1 MKNIVLLLLLSSS
14 VMAQNVNNEEVKRWS
29 QQASQV
35 TIHRDKWG
43 IAHIFGKTDADVV
56 FGALYAQCEDDFA
69 RVERNYLTA
78 TARLAEAEGEAFIYH
93 DLRTRLFIDTTK
105 AIAIY
110 NESPA
115 WLKKVCTAFA
125 DGVNYYLY
133 THPDVKPKLLKRF
146 QPWMPLLFS
155 EGSIG
160 GDIEQV
166 SLNGLKEFYG
176 KLPGDLK
183 QEFTDDGLEPEPKG
197 SNGFAIAPSR
207 STSGNSLLLINPHT
221 SFYFRSEL
229 HMVSEEGLNA
239 YGAATW
245 GQFFIY
251 QGFNSHCGW
260 MHTSSQADA
269 MDEYAETI
277 VKKKDALFYKYG
289 KELKPLAP
297 EKINIT
303 YRNGNSLSKKEFT
316 VYRTNHGPVVA
327 QREGKWI
334 SMKIMIEPLKALTQS
349 YLRTKAITFDDFKK
363 TMDLNTNS
371 SNNTVYADDQ
381 GNIAYWHG
389 NFIPKRDTRYNWNAP
404 LDGSNPA
411 TEWKE
416 LHTVNEMI
424 HVYNPATGWI
434 QNCNSTPFTVSG
446 TSSPDKSKFPNYMAP
461 DAENAR
467 GIHAIKVLEK
477 ETAFTLDKLIAS
489 AYDSYLPGF
498 EKLLPAFVKAYD
510 ELAPANDTLKIKYA
524 EPVQA
529 VRNWDLRY
537 STTSVPTT
545 LSIYWAVRLRQNT
558 LSKIPAGLDQLRII
572 AWLQTETTSVE
583 KMKALAETVAE
594 LQRDFG
600 SWKQP
605 WGEVNRFQRIG
616 GDINA
621 GFDDQQPSLAV
632 PFTSSFWGSLAAYG
646 SRKYPNTK
654 KMYGSV
660 GNSFV
665 AVVEFGKRLRAKAI
679 MSGGQNSDPN
689 SPHFSDQAPLYSQ
702 GQFRDVLFYKED
714 ILNQL
719 ERTYSPGQR

>member
-1 MKNIVLLLLLSSS
+1 MKNIILLLFLSSS
-14 VMAQNVNNEEVKRWS
+14 AIAQNFTGEEVKSWE

-35 TIHRDKWG
+35 TIHRDTWG
-43 IAHIFGKTDADVV
+43 VAHIYGKTDADVV
-56 FGALYAQCEDDFA
+56 FGALYSQCEDDFA

-78 TARLAEAEGEAFIYH
+78 IARLAEAEGEAFIYH
-93 DLRTRLFIDTTK
+93 DLRTRLFIDTVK

-110 NESPA
+110 KDSPA
-115 WLKKVCTAFA
+115 WLKKICTGFA
-125 DGVNYYLY
+125 YGVNYYLY
-133 THPDVKPKLLKRF
+133 THPEVKPKLLKRF

-166 SLNGLKEFYG
+166 SLNELKEFYG

-197 SNGFAIAPSR
+197 SNGFAIAPSK
-207 STSGNSLLLINPHT
+207 SASGNSLLLINPHT

-269 MDEYAETI
+269 MDEYKETV
-277 VKKKDALFYKYG
+277 VKKKEELFYKYG
-289 KELKPLAP
+289 KELKPLSP
-297 EKINIT
+297 EKISIT
-303 YRNGNSLSKKEFT
+303 FRNGNAVSKKEFT
-316 VYRTNHGPVVA
+316 VYHTRHGPIVA
-327 QREGKWI
+327 QRAGKWI
-334 SMKIMIEPLKALTQS
+334 SMKIMMEPLKALTQS
-349 YLRTKAITFDDFKK
+349 YLRTKAVTFDDFKK

-371 SNNTVYADDQ
+371 SNNTVYADDR

-389 NFIPKRDTRYNWNAP
+389 NFIPKRDTRFNWNAP
-404 LDGSNPA
+404 LDGSDPA
-411 TEWKE
+411 TEWKG
-416 LHTVNEMI
+416 LHTVDEMI
-424 HVYNPATGWI
+424 HTYNPGTGWI

-446 TSSPDKSKFPNYMAP
+446 ISSPEKSKFPNYMAP
-461 DAENAR
+461 DEENAR
-467 GIHAIKVLEK
+467 GIHAIKVLEN
-477 ETAFTLDKLIAS
+477 ESGFTLDKLISA

-498 EKLLPAFVKAYD
+498 EKLLPSFLNAYD
-510 ELAPANDTLKIKYA
+510 ELAGNNDTLRTKYA
-524 EPVQA
+524 EPIQML
-529 VRNWDLRY
+529 RDWDLRY
-537 STTSVPTT
+537 SVSSVPTT
-545 LSIYWAVRLRQNT
+545 LSIYWALRLRQNT
-558 LSKIPAGLDQLRII
+558 ISKVPAGLDQLRVIE
-572 AWLQTETTSVE
+572 WLQKETSSIE
-583 KMKALAETVAE
+583 KVKALAEAVTE

-605 WGEVNRFQRIG
+605 WGEVNRFQRLTG
-616 GDINA
+616 EINA
-621 GFDDQQPSLAV
+621 GFDDQQPSLSV

-646 SRKYPNTK
+646 SRRYPNTK

-665 AVVEFGKRLRAKAI
+665 AVVEFGKKVKAKAV
-679 MSGGQNSDPN
+679 MAGGQNSNPG
-689 SPHFSDQAPLYSQ
+689 SSHFKDQAPLYSQ
-702 GQFRDVLFYKED
+702 GQFRDVLFYNED
-714 ILNQL
+714 IMSHL
-719 ERTYSPGQR
+719 ERTYTPGKR

>member
-14 VMAQNVNNEEVKRWS
+14 VVAQNVNNEEVKRWS

-78 TARLAEAEGEAFIYH
+78 TARLAEAEGETFIYH

-110 NESPA
+110 NGSPA

-133 THPDVKPKLLKRF
+133 THPDVKPKLLRRF

-269 MDEYAETI
+269 MDEYAEAI
-277 VKKKDALFYKYG
+277 VKKKDALYYKYG
-289 KELKPLAP
+289 KELKPLTP
-297 EKINIT
+297 EKISIT
-303 YRNGNSLSKKEFT
+303 YRNGNSVSKKEFT
-316 VYRTNHGPVVA
+316 VYHTNHGPVVA

-349 YLRTKAITFDDFKK
+349 YLRTKAVTFDDFKK

-389 NFIPKRDTRYNWNAP
+389 NFIPKRDTRFNWNAP

-477 ETAFTLDKLIAS
+477 ETAFTLDKLIAA

-498 EKLLPAFVKAYD
+498 EKLVPSFVKAYD
-510 ELAPANDTLKIKYA
+510 ELAITNDTLKTKYA

-572 AWLQTETTSVE
+572 TWLQTETTSAE

-679 MSGGQNSDPN
+679 MSGGQTSDPN
-689 SPHFSDQAPLYSQ
+689 SPHFSDQAPLYSR

>member
-1 MKNIVLLLLLSSS
+1 MKNIILLLVLSSS
-14 VMAQNVNNEEVKRWS
+14 AIAQNFTNEEVKRWEK
-29 QQASQV
+29 QADQI
-35 TIHRDKWG
+35 TIHRDTWG
-43 IAHIFGKTDADVV
+43 IAHIYGKTDADVV
-56 FGALYAQCEDDFA
+56 FGALYSQCEDDFA

-93 DLRTRLFIDTTK
+93 DLRTRLFIDTLK

-110 NESPA
+110 KDSPP

-133 THPDVKPKLLKRF
+133 THPEVKPKLLRRF
-146 QPWMPLLFS
+146 EPWMPLLFS

-166 SLNGLKEFYG
+166 SLNELKEFYG
-176 KLPGDLK
+176 KLPGDLR
-183 QEFTDDGLEPEPKG
+183 EEVTDDGLEPEPRG
-197 SNGFAIAPSR
+197 SNGFAIAPSK
-207 STSGNSLLLINPHT
+207 SASGNSLLLINPHT

-269 MDEYAETI
+269 MDEYKETI
-277 VKKKDALFYKYG
+277 VKKKETLFYKYG
-289 KELKPLAP
+289 SELKPLSQ
-297 EKINIT
+297 EKISIAFW
-303 YRNGNSLSKKEFT
+303 NGSAVSKKEFT
-316 VYRTNHGPVVA
+316 VYHTHHGPVIA
-327 QREGKWI
+327 QRDGKWI
-334 SMKIMIEPLKALTQS
+334 SMKIMMEPLKALTQS
-349 YLRTKAITFDDFKK
+349 YLRTKAVTFDDFKK
-363 TMDLNTNS
+363 TMDFNTNS

-389 NFIPKRDTRYNWNAP
+389 NFIPKRDTRFNWNSP
-404 LDGSNPA
+404 LDGSDPA
-411 TEWKE
+411 TEWKG
-416 LHTVNEMI
+416 LHSVDEMV
-424 HVYNPATGWI
+424 HAYNPATGWI
-434 QNCNSTPFTVSG
+434 QNCNSTPYTVSG
-446 TSSPDKSKFPNYMAP
+446 TSSPDKNKFPNYMAP

-467 GIHAIKVLEK
+467 GIHAIRVLEN
-477 ETAFTLDKLIAS
+477 ETGFTLDKLITS

-498 EKLLPAFVKAYD
+498 EKLLPSFLKAYD
-510 ELAPANDTLKIKYA
+510 ELAVNNDTLRAKYA
-524 EPVQA
+524 EPIQML
-529 VRNWDLRY
+529 RDWDLRY
-537 STTSVPTT
+537 SLSSVPTT
-545 LSIYWAVRLRQNT
+545 LSIYWAFRLRQNT
-558 LSKIPAGLDQLRII
+558 LSKVPPKLDQLRII
-572 AWLQTETTSVE
+572 EWLKAETSSIE
-583 KMKALAETVAE
+583 KVKALAEAVTE

-605 WGEVNRFQRIG
+605 WGDVNRFQRLSG
-616 GDINA
+616 EINA
-621 GFDDQQPSLAV
+621 GFDDQQPSLAI

-646 SRKYPNTK
+646 SRRYPNTK

-665 AVVEFGKRLRAKAI
+665 SVVEFGKKLKAKAV
-679 MSGGQNSDPN
+679 MVGGQNSDPG
-689 SPHFSDQAPLYSQ
+689 SPHFKDQAPPYSH

-714 ILNQL
+714 VMSHL
-719 ERTYSPGQR
+719 ERTYIPGKR